1 MPHRLGKR
9 MMIYTGSSTSDLG
22 REIANYL
29 GMDLGKVEL
38 KEFSDGEIYV
48 RFLESVRGADVFV
61 LQSLCYPVNDNL
73 MELLI
78 MIDALKR
85 ASAAEISA
93 AVPYYGYS
101 RQDKKAVAREP
112 ITAKLVADLLR
123 VSGVKRLLTMD
134 LHADQIQGYFDGPV
148 DHLTAIPILAS
159 YFREK
164 KLKDVVVVSPDV
176 GRVKVVKRFA
186 DRINAPLAII
196 HKKRPLHNVAK
207 AMTVIGEVAGKRAV
221 LIDDMI
227 DTAGTI
233 VEAADVLKQHRVK
246 EVYACATHPV
256 ISGPAIE
263 RLKKSVIK
271 EVVVTDTIPL
281 PKEKQIPKIKVLSI
295 SSLFAQAMLNVYEN
309 KTVSAL
315 FE

>member
-1 MPHRLGKR
+1 
-9 MMIYTGSSTSDLG
+9 MMVYSGSSTFELG
-22 REIANYL
+22 QNIADIL
-29 GMDLGKVEL
+29 GVQLGLLEL
-38 KEFSDGEIYV
+38 KEFSDGETYV
-48 RFLESVRGADVFV
+48 RFLESVRGACVFV
-61 LQSLCYPVNDNL
+61 LQSTCFPVNDNL

-85 ASAAEISA
+85 ASAVEISA
-93 AVPYYGYS
+93 VVPYYGYS

-112 ITAKLVADLLR
+112 ITAKLVADLLS
-123 VSGVKRLLTMD
+123 VAGVKRLLTMD

-164 KLKDVVVVSPDV
+164 ELKDAVVVSPDV

-196 HKKRPLHNVAK
+196 HKRRPLHNVVK
-207 AMTVIGEVAGKRAV
+207 VMHLIGDVKGKRAI
-221 LIDDMI
+221 LLDDMI
-227 DTAGTI
+227 DTAGTM
-233 VEAADVLKQHRVK
+233 VEAADELVKCGAK
-246 EVYACATHPV
+246 EVYACSTHPV
-256 ISGPAIE
+256 LSGPAIQ
-263 RLKKSVIK
+263 RLNDSAIK

-281 PKEKQIPKIKVLSI
+281 PPEKQIPKIKVLSI